1 MIRVIHCYH
10 CEKPFD
16 VGDDIYKVE
25 ESHGVL
31 VNVCIRCLSGIREH
45 ETTQGAAMRKKHHTK
60 MTVIEPKPERV
71 VWKWVLRQIRNN
83 FTKGSQLSMAGI
95 SRDLGVSKT
104 TVRKA
109 IKKAS
114 RHDRETWGIAWVD
127 ASRGNEIIIENG
139 GKMHLLVS
147 GRVKAIELE

>member
-1 MIRVIHCYH
+1 
-10 CEKPFD
+10 
-16 VGDDIYKVE
+16 
-25 ESHGVL
+25 
-31 VNVCIRCLSGIREH
+31 
-45 ETTQGAAMRKKHHTK
+45 MRKKHHTK

-114 RHDRETWGIAWVD
+114 RHDRETWGIDWVD
-127 ASRGNEIIIENG
+127 DSRGIEIIIENG